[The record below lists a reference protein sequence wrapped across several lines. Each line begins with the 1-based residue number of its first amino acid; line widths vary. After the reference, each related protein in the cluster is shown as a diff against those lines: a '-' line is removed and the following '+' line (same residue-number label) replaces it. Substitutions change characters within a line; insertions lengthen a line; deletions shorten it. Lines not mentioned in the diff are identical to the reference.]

1 MRRIAV
7 TICFTLTLLCPVFCL
22 ANAGDEC
29 SEHSQP
35 MSENCEAMTFGA
47 VVEKVHSSIPSLHE
61 LLPSLAGF
69 SVSDAVAGDCRD
81 WWRFVPQNRSHA
93 KSPPDAA
100 RRHALL
106 QSFLF

>member
-1 MRRIAV
+1 MRRITL

-22 ANAGDEC
+22 ASASDEC

-47 VVEKVHSSIPSLHE
+47 VVEKVHSGMHSLHE
-61 LLPSLAGF
+61 LLPSLTDF
-69 SVSDAVAGDCRD
+69 SPSDAVAGNYGE
-81 WWRFVPQNRSHA
+81 WSRFTPQNCSHA
-93 KSPPDAA
+93 KSPPNAA